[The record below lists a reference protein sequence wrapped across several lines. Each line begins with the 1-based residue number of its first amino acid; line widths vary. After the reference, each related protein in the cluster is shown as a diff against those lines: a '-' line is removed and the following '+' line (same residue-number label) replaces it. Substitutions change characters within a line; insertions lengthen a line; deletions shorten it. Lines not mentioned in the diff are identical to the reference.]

1 MLRERIYSKYIQM
14 KICILQNLRLT
25 TTKCAHILITLVFCR
40 IIYRTIFIV
49 VRWCGEQYQRRLMVL
64 GTLTKRMVQVSL
76 CLCLWCGA
84 INVYS
89 VLLPVLEW
97 TLSSR
102 PRTKVAKYAWRRG
115 KWCWRIT
122 PTRGHAM
129 HDGGRQRYRTE
140 THTHLMRV
148 AESTNW
154 ESFWWKLLLFLVFVY
169 LWWTAKWL
177 QRGYNIVPDTKNQ
190 PFE

>member
-84 INVYS
+84 IDVYS
-89 VLLPVLEW
+89 VFVASFRMNSFVSSTYKSSEICMKAGEVVLKDNAYQRACNAW
-97 TLSSR
+97 WWSAKIPDRDTHTLDESSR
-102 PRTKVAKYAWRRG
+102 E
-115 KWCWRIT
+115 
-122 PTRGHAM
+122 H
-129 HDGGRQRYRTE
+129 
-140 THTHLMRV
+140 
-148 AESTNW
+148 
-154 ESFWWKLLLFLVFVY
+154 
-169 LWWTAKWL
+169 
-177 QRGYNIVPDTKNQ
+177 
-190 PFE
+190 